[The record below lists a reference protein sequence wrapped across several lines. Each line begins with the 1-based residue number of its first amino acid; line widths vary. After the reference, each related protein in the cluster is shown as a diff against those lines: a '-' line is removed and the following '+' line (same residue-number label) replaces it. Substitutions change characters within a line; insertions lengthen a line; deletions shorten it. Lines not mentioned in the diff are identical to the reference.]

1 MYRQGQCVNPSGK
14 MVSKSSCCCGTS
26 QFGLPKGWG
35 FPCQV
40 CPMTG
45 SYEFDQLCP
54 HGSGFT
60 NSGEDINECAT
71 NPKICGDRGA
81 CENIQGSYR
90 CKCEPGYQ
98 PDPTGKTCEDINECS
113 DPFNCRKGQCRNTQ
127 GSFQVYIPNII
138 FLGRDFFKKKNRNL

>member
-1 MYRQGQCVNPSGK
+1 
-14 MVSKSSCCCGTS
+14 
-26 QFGLPKGWG
+26 
-35 FPCQV
+35 
-40 CPMTG
+40 MTG

-54 HGSGFT
+54 HGIKTNFSVKSHNFLSFKIILGSGFT

-71 NPKICGDRGA
+71 NPKICGDHGA

-127 GSFQVYIPNII
+127 GSFQV
-138 FLGRDFFKKKNRNL
+138 